1 MKKIKSF
8 ILFLPSVMAI
18 SSPFNSRKRDYN
30 SHLRGEKYNFK
41 TILCK
46 SSTLEAPNVYQVG
59 CVIRSKLTL
68 LSEVK
73 R

>member
-1 MKKIKSF
+1 MVKKIKSF

-46 SSTLEAPNVYQVG
+46 SSRPYF
-59 CVIRSKLTL
+59 RSPYRVSSRLCYLKQAYAI
-68 LSEVK
+68 E
-73 R
+73 